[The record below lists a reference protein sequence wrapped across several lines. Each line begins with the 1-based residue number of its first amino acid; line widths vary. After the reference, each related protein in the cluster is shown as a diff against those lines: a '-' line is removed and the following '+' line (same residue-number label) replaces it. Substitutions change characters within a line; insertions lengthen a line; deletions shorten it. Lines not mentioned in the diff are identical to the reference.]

1 MTGIDLEEYA
11 ALWQA
16 EPTAEEEREFQ
27 ALADGASRRAQF
39 VQYAEHGL
47 ALLLLVAV
55 LIAVVMAPA
64 PATIAI
70 GVLSI
75 AALTWSSW
83 RRHLLTQIALLVET
97 SDRGR
102 IVADAMIAAR
112 ANLRRSTLGLWLYV
126 PGILLGALL
135 THSFNQ
141 GGDLSDFTDVFLRGA
156 LVWPEGF
163 AILFLLLVLGLQLVR
178 TNIGFRKE
186 LQRLESLQ
194 ADYREEAKRDAF
206 ILGPNAPK
214 GPAFGALTK

>member
-16 EPTAEEEREFQ
+16 EPTAAEEREFQ
-27 ALADGASRRAQF
+27 AIAEGASRRAQF
-39 VQYAEHGL
+39 IQYAEHGL

-55 LIAVVMAPA
+55 VIAVVMAPA

-70 GVLSI
+70 GLLSI
-75 AALTWSSW
+75 AALAWSSW

-97 SDRGR
+97 SDRSR
-102 IVADAMIAAR
+102 IVADAMVAAR
-112 ANLRRSTLGLWLYV
+112 ANLRRSTLGLWLFV

-141 GGDLSDFTDVFLRGA
+141 GGDLGDFADAFLGGA
-156 LVWPEGF
+156 LRWPEGY
-163 AILFLLLVLGLQLVR
+163 AILFLVAALGFQLVR
-178 TNIGFRKE
+178 TNFGFRKE

-194 ADYREEAKRDAF
+194 EDYREEAKRDAF

-214 GPAFGALTK
+214 GPVFGALTK